1 MALKEARTARA
12 TQKNPV
18 SKNKQTNK
26 QTNKQKSEDRTP
38 SDLEISLLA
47 LPAFPMRIHS
57 SVHSFIETGR
67 VSSSLG

>member
-26 QTNKQKSEDRTP
+26 QTNKRVRTGLP
-38 SDLEISLLA
+38 LTLRSLCWLF
-47 LPAFPMRIHS
+47 LHF
-57 SVHSFIETGR
+57 
-67 VSSSLG
+67 L